1 MVMDSLPLLDL
12 PRRKRSFVRSSSS
25 RKRSAGSSTL
35 MMGHASMGP
44 STLMMGRPNMGSSI
58 VPSAVPSIGA
68 HFSVHGILGSP
79 GFLGFAGIDTIALVR
94 VGGQGV
100 LWCWGQSSGAW
111 VQGTSPPEIRDNSFN
126 DNIND
131 DSLLKTVKPIFY
143 FNLLNLQ
150 HQYQGVEYT

>member
-1 MVMDSLPLLDL
+1 
-12 PRRKRSFVRSSSS
+12 
-25 RKRSAGSSTL
+25 
-35 MMGHASMGP
+35 MGP

-100 LWCWGQSSGAW
+100 LWCWGQS
-111 VQGTSPPEIRDNSFN
+111 PELGFRGH
-126 DNIND
+126 
-131 DSLLKTVKPIFY
+131 LP
-143 FNLLNLQ
+143 
-150 HQYQGVEYT
+150 